1 MTMEVK
7 DYRMG
12 EQLGV
17 LLVYELPDTIK
28 MKETEA
34 QSYVAVM
41 DLVSNCRKNCQNPL
55 FIMDKNV
62 LKKKASILM
71 NLEFFFH
78 LHIFQNDWKNILRQR
93 RRLFINIK
101 NNLSY
106 NL

>member
-1 MTMEVK
+1 
-7 DYRMG
+7 MG

-41 DLVSNCRKNCQNPL
+41 DLVMQLQEELPK
-55 FIMDKNV
+55 
-62 LKKKASILM
+62 SIVYYGQEC
-71 NLEFFFH
+71 LEEKGEH

-101 NNLSY
+101 NNLLY

>member
-1 MTMEVK
+1 MEVK

-41 DLVSNCRKNCQNPL
+41 DLVMQLQEELPKSIVYYGQERL
-55 FIMDKNV
+55 EE
-62 LKKKASILM
+62 KASILM

-101 NNLSY
+101 SNLSY